1 MRTVLRRIAKLE
13 QVVGAST
20 RAEAIPDPFD
30 TLSPEDQALCRE
42 YWAARDSGAYRHD
55 RPDFHKAQHRYLAAC
70 CEYDRQLRAAGVEVP
85 LMTMSEVLQRRRE
98 LRIQR
103 GVTVE
108 VKNTQRPPSR
118 AEKAEGSNENS
129 TQPHRQA

>member
-13 QVVGAST
+13 QVVGASK
-20 RAEAIPDPFD
+20 RAEAIPDPLD

-42 YWAARDSGAYRHD
+42 YWAARDSGEYRHD
-55 RPDFHKAQHRYLAAC
+55 RPDFHKAQYRYLAAC
-70 CEYDRQLRAAGVEVP
+70 RDYDGQLRAAGVEVP
-85 LMTMSEVLQRRRE
+85 LMTMFEVLQRRRE

-103 GVTVE
+103 GLTVE
-108 VKNTQRPPSR
+108 VKNTQRPLSR

-129 TQPHRQA
+129 TQSHRQA